1 MASIDNIQETTMAD
15 LDRILRK
22 DLKNH
27 WALIYNM
34 R

>member
-1 MASIDNIQETTMAD
+1 MQTMASIDNIQETTMAD

-27 WALIYNM
+27 
-34 R
+34 